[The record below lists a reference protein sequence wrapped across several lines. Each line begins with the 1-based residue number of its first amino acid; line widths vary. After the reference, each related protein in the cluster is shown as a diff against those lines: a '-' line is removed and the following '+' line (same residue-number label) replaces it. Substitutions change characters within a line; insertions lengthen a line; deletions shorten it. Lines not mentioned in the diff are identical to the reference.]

1 MAYNERLEDI
11 AQLISKVKKVT
22 VAELCERF
30 RVSEVTIRKDLDKL
44 QKRGI
49 LLRTHGSA
57 VLAEDQNLLQ
67 TFSQR
72 AIEHVRNKA
81 GIANRAVRMIKE
93 GYNILI
99 DSGTT
104 TLLLAK
110 YLDDMEVGI
119 VTNSIAILNE
129 LMHRRRGDLTMLGG
143 SIIEWNYATV
153 GPQTLH
159 LLEMINVDIT
169 FLGVAGFDNR
179 GYSCQNAVEA
189 LVKKKMMERAKTC
202 VVLADS
208 SKFGRM
214 AFTTFGNLSDA
225 DVLIT
230 DEGIPDE
237 AQKTLTERGVEV
249 IIAPPMDPPQLAG
262 EINAARSTGLNIP
275 HPLHN

>member
-11 AQLISKVKKVT
+11 AQLIQKVKKVS

-44 QKRGI
+44 QKRGV

-72 AIEHVRNKA
+72 WIENVRAKS
-81 GIANRAVRMIKE
+81 GIAARAARMIKE

-110 YLDDMEVGI
+110 MMEEMEVGI
-119 VTNSIAILNE
+119 VTNSVAILNE
-129 LMHRRRGDLTMLGG
+129 LIHRRHGDLTMLGG

-159 LLEMINVDIT
+159 LLEMINVDMT

-189 LVKKKMMERAKTC
+189 LVKKKMLERAKTG

-208 SKFGRM
+208 SKYGRM
-214 AFTTFGNLSDA
+214 AFSTFAQLSDA

-230 DEGIPDE
+230 DDGITDE
-237 AQKTLTERGVEV
+237 AHRTLTERGVEV
-249 IIAPPMDPPQLAG
+249 LIAPSADPPSLSGEVSAEHSRAG
-262 EINAARSTGLNIP
+262 A
-275 HPLHN
+275 

>member
-30 RVSEVTIRKDLDKL
+30 HVSEVTIRKDLDKL
-44 QKRGI
+44 QARGV

-67 TFSQR
+67 TFGQR
-72 AIEHVRNKA
+72 AIENLRAKA
-81 GIANRAVRMIKE
+81 GIAARGARMIKE
-93 GYNILI
+93 GYNVLI

-110 YLDDMEVGI
+110 MLEEMEVGI

-129 LMHRRRGDLTMLGG
+129 LMHRRRGELTMLGG
-143 SIIEWNYATV
+143 TIIEWNYATV

-159 LLEMINVDIT
+159 ILDMINVDIT

-179 GYSCQNAVEA
+179 GYTCQNAVEA
-189 LVKKKMMERAKTC
+189 LVKKKMLERSKTG

-208 SKFGRM
+208 SKYGRM
-214 AFTTFGNLSDA
+214 AFTTFAQLADA
-225 DVLIT
+225 DLLIT
-230 DEGIPDE
+230 DEGITEE
-237 AQKTLTERGVEV
+237 AHRTLTERGVEV
-249 IIAPPMDPPQLAG
+249 LVAPPVDPPGLQGDA
-262 EINAARSTGLNIP
+262 NAARSTATIA
-275 HPLHN
+275 

>member
-11 AQLISKVKKVT
+11 AQLIQKVKKVT

-44 QKRGI
+44 QKRGV

-72 AIEHVRNKA
+72 AIENVRAKA
-81 GIANRAVRMIKE
+81 GIAQRACRMIKE
-93 GYNILI
+93 GYNVLI

-110 YLDDMEVGI
+110 MLDDIEVGI

-143 SIIEWNYATV
+143 TIIEWNYATI

-159 LLEMINVDIT
+159 LLDMINVDIT

-179 GYSCQNAVEA
+179 GYTCQNAVEA
-189 LVKKKMMERAKTC
+189 IVKKKMLERSKTG

-208 SKFGRM
+208 SKYGRA
-214 AFTTFGNLSDA
+214 AFSTFAQVSDV

-230 DEGIPDE
+230 DEGISDE
-237 AQKTLTERGVEV
+237 AHRTLTERGVEV
-249 IIAPPMDPPQLAG
+249 IIAAPVDPPNLTG
-262 EINAARSTGLNIP
+262 DLNAARSTAHLGPAN
-275 HPLHN
+275 